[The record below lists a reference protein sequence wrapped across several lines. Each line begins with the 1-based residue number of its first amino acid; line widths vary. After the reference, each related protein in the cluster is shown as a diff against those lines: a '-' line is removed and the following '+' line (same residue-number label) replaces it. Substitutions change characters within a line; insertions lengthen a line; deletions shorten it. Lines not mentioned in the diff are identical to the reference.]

1 MRGTLSH
8 ITNTSVD
15 EMLLIVTLLGGLAG
29 AICYT
34 YNIYLLFMRVCVA
47 YPHPVSSLLVG
58 YWEQMVLS
66 HCRQ

>member
-1 MRGTLSH
+1 MSH

-15 EMLLIVTLLGGLAG
+15 EMFLIVTLLGLAG

-34 YNIYLLFMRVCVA
+34 YSLYLLFMSVCVA

-58 YWEQMVLS
+58 HWEQMVLS
-66 HCRQ
+66 HYRQ